1 MDREV
6 ERVHPGLVLA
16 EHVLA
21 ALALLRVHRL
31 NPPEEAHPFR
41 EERRLAQQEGGGDAL
56 DRQHE
61 AEVGEDGD
69 VPPAREEDGGSA
81 ELPRRFVLRRCDH
94 LREGN
99 EHRAQHPLVGKR
111 RDERRPVEELHRD
124 LGREDRVVLTLV
136 GGAEA
141 GGKRQVVAG
150 VSACECFLE
159 LRVRQQP
166 EVEPLQHVRQVAAVG
181 RRRRPRQ
188 PQVAEEERVEQRHR
202 RLGAVGRAGLA
213 EQRRRHAAE
222 AVEGLARDADPRD
235 GARHALEQPRPRDR
249 LARRQLEQRVQ
260 PAEDLGEEGRGGAE
274 ERRRHRAEQ
283 LLRRVQLAV
292 AAAEAARRPRAV
304 VAAVAAAAVGLP
316 RDVEADVVAVVVA
329 VLEARLADDAGVVAH
344 LARLA
349 LPDDVAVRER
359 LRAHALR
366 RARRELLERRRRAA
380 RTQQLANLVV
390 RHAVGLGTHVQVARE
405 QQPVERLAQLR
416 RRRDTLQREQ
426 SCRVPTQHLLAACR
440 RLTRGPRK

>member
-1 MDREV
+1 
-6 ERVHPGLVLA
+6 
-16 EHVLA
+16 
-21 ALALLRVHRL
+21 
-31 NPPEEAHPFR
+31 
-41 EERRLAQQEGGGDAL
+41 
-56 DRQHE
+56 
-61 AEVGEDGD
+61 
-69 VPPAREEDGGSA
+69 
-81 ELPRRFVLRRCDH
+81 
-94 LREGN
+94 
-99 EHRAQHPLVGKR
+99 
-111 RDERRPVEELHRD
+111 
-124 LGREDRVVLTLV
+124 
-136 GGAEA
+136 
-141 GGKRQVVAG
+141 
-150 VSACECFLE
+150 
-159 LRVRQQP
+159 
-166 EVEPLQHVRQVAAVG
+166 
-181 RRRRPRQ
+181 
-188 PQVAEEERVEQRHR
+188 
-202 RLGAVGRAGLA
+202 
-213 EQRRRHAAE
+213 
-222 AVEGLARDADPRD
+222 
-235 GARHALEQPRPRDR
+235 
-249 LARRQLEQRVQ
+249 LEQRVQ

-426 SCRVPTQHLLAACR
+426 SCRVPTQHLLAARR